1 MLDICQIEELYVSF
15 RQDGFDRKWLN
26 FEGLENYFSKVNFEK
41 EQIGSSYLGLP
52 IYKMS
57 FGTGE
62 KRALI
67 WSQMHG
73 NESSGTRAMFDVL
86 NFLQTNHSVAETIL
100 KEITFDFI
108 PMLNPDGANIN
119 TRRNAI
125 GIDPNRDFLVKQST
139 ELNVLL
145 NHIEKSKYDIFFNL
159 HDQRTI
165 FNVGQTKEPATL
177 SFLAPSYN
185 LEETVNEVR
194 QKTMGIIQAMNNDL
208 QQIIPGK
215 IGRYTSEF
223 YPMSTGDNFTKMGY
237 PCVLFEAGHYPNDY
251 QRNETRKYNALALI
265 SGLYAIATKED
276 FAFDEYETIP
286 QNGQKFLDVVIK
298 NVQIKNGENSAIV
311 DLGIYYDDIYDSTSN
326 DVLEKGSI
334 LEIGDLRKFFG
345 HLEIDA
351 ENALFK
357 SEVNSFPVLGA
368 EATFKIGNFQ
378 FINGRLTNN

>member
-1 MLDICQIEELYVSF
+1 MLDIREIEERYASF
-15 RQDGFDRKWLN
+15 RQEGFERKWLN
-26 FEGLENYFSKVNFEK
+26 FENLQQYFSKVNFEK
-41 EQIGSSYLGLP
+41 TQIGASYLGLP

-57 FGTGE
+57 FGTGV
-62 KRALI
+62 KRVLI

-86 NFLQTNHSVAETIL
+86 NFLQTNHAVAKTIL
-100 KEITFDFI
+100 NEITFDFI

-145 NHIEKSKYDIFFNL
+145 KHIENSNFDVLFNL

-165 FNVGQTKEPATL
+165 FNVGQTREPATL

-223 YPMSTGDNFTKMGY
+223 YPMATGDNFTKMGY
-237 PCVLFEAGHYPNDY
+237 PCVLFEAGHFPNDY

-265 SGLYAIATKED
+265 SGLYAIATKDKFE
-276 FAFDEYETIP
+276 FDQYDSIP
-286 QNGQKFLDVVIK
+286 QNGQKFLDVIIK

-311 DLGIYYDDIYDSTSN
+311 DVGIYYEDIYDPLSK
-326 DVLEKGSI
+326 DVVEKGTI
-334 LEIGDLRKFFG
+334 LEIGDLRKFYG
-345 HLEIDA
+345 HIEIDA
-351 ENALFK
+351 ENARFE
-357 SEVNSFPVLGA
+357 SEVSSYPVLGA
-368 EATFKIGNFQ
+368 TATFKIGNFQ